1 MKTRTHTLPVNSDE
15 RKLFPLWRGLFRYA
29 PAALAAA
36 ARVSM
41 RGSQKH
47 NPGQPMHHSRWKSTD
62 HLDCFFRHAMDLEE
76 DFGHGRGY
84 DEHGEPQVGYM
95 LWRALMFAQEWLEIN
110 EGAPTAP
117 AAVLEG
123 EELPAVSPA
132 GFRLP
137 PSEEAPVSL
146 PTPFAQY
153 PDRILF
159 RGADSKLH
167 AAAMTH
173 WLCMAH
179 GRTEP
184 TEVPCCHEAAKILE
198 AIE

>member
-1 MKTRTHTLPVNSDE
+1 MKRTHTLPTDSDA
-15 RKLFPLWRGLFRYA
+15 RKAFPLWRGLFRYA

-36 ARVSM
+36 ARVSL

-47 NPGQPMHHSRWKSTD
+47 NPGQPMHHSRHKSTD
-62 HLDCFFRHAMDLEE
+62 HADCYLRHLMDLEE

-95 LWRALMFAQEWLEIN
+95 VWRAILFAQEWLEIN
-110 EGAPTAP
+110 EGAPRAP

-123 EELPAVSPA
+123 ESIPAVSPA

-137 PSEEAPVSL
+137 EEAMPEPLTPARPVRSID
-146 PTPFAQY
+146 
-153 PDRILF
+153 DRVWF
-159 RGADSKLH
+159 RSGGKLRE
-167 AAAMTH
+167 AAMTH

-184 TEVPCCHEAAKILE
+184 TEVPCCVNAQRILE
-198 AIE
+198 EIG